1 MENYLAQFGSWVTV
15 IEGVIFVVCVLVFR
29 RGIVGVIASY
39 AEGRRKRLRATEAA
53 ATADK
58 PAAGT
63 AAAPGV
69 G

>member
-1 MENYLAQFGSWVTV
+1 
-15 IEGVIFVVCVLVFR
+15 VFR

-39 AEGRRKRLRATEAA
+39 AEGRRKRLCATEAA

-63 AAAPGV
+63 AAAPGA